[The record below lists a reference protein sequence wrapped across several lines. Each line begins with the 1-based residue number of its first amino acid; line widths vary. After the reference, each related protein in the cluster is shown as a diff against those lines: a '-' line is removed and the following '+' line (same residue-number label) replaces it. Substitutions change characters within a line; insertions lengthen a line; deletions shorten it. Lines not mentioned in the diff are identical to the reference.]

1 MTDALNKI
9 NVLTDKVD
17 TLTKSLEKVTRERD
31 EFKDVLYSQ
40 NRAKLLDRARRIT
53 KIPEQKLEAMSN
65 DEIDGVLTTLDFA
78 SRDPRNPKAIIFSTD
93 GADERPLPL
102 DLYTQRIKGGK

>member
-1 MTDALNKI
+1 MGDQNTGGENPPAEVKIAMTDALNKI

-17 TLTKSLEKVTRERD
+17 TLTKSLEQVTRERD

-53 KIPEQKLEAMSN
+53 KIPEEKLEAMSN
-65 DEIDGVLTTLDFA
+65 AEIDGVLTTLDLLHVT
-78 SRDPRNPKAIIFSTD
+78 RNPKAIISSLTS
-93 GADERPLPL
+93 R
-102 DLYTQRIKGGK
+102 